1 MTDAQEKY
9 LNDFFVH
16 IFNKIL
22 AWEEQAL
29 SNVGAADLS
38 VKELHVLEAV
48 NDLTAQSRNTM
59 TAIADAL
66 SIRVSSL
73 TAAVNTLV
81 RKGYLT
87 RSRSAEDKRRI
98 HLLLTSKADEVNRL
112 HEEFHRQMTDAVMQ
126 AIPPEQLDL
135 LCTTLDNVTHYFQE
149 QERKRNT

>member
-1 MTDAQEKY
+1 MPDYRASINHM
-9 LNDFFVH
+9 LVHLFND
-16 IFNKIL
+16 IL
-22 AWEEQAL
+22 RIEETALRDSGISELSMREIHLLQA
-29 SNVGAADLS
+29 VM
-38 VKELHVLEAV
+38 EAG
-48 NDLTAQSRNTM
+48 DQNTM
-59 TAIADAL
+59 TSVAARL
-66 SIRVSSL
+66 HVTVGSL
-73 TAAVNTLV
+73 TVAVNTLV

-98 HLLLTSKADEVNRL
+98 HLLLTSKADAVNRL